1 MQIETKRRLIAFG
14 TLLCVSATFAALQRF
29 ESAATASPP
38 LNARVDAPLN
48 VDAPA
53 PPPGAPST
61 ASGNTPPPADA
72 PAKPADSAGGSS
84 TAPGTGAPA
93 ANPEDDDKSSPDV
106 YEGIPPEEL
115 PPDLEFNADDSVSFP
130 TNI

>member
-1 MQIETKRRLIAFG
+1 MQVETKRRLIAFA

-29 ESAATASPP
+29 EPASPAPPP

-48 VDAPA
+48 IDAPA

-61 ASGNTPPPADA
+61 ATGNTPPPADA
-72 PAKPADSAGGSS
+72 PAKPGDTAGG
-84 TAPGTGAPA
+84 TATSPAAGTPG
-93 ANPEDDDKSSPDV
+93 ANPEDEDKSSPDV